1 MNFKFK
7 LSRRLARMKL
17 AALIAGTFSLGC
29 GLTEAGPVVAIV
41 QDIDIAPGR
50 LTLMPSQSADLTLVV
65 TMSRGDSGASVSLN
79 WSTTGGL
86 ITSNYVVGG
95 IRYMTYQSPPQA
107 GTYHLIVA
115 ASTGWPADTASITVV
130 TTPVSVNAVAVTPA
144 TVNLAVQD
152 TARLRATLM
161 DSTGA
166 VVVGREIHWSTSD
179 AGIVTVL
186 ATGAIRAVAAG
197 TVTITATCEER
208 TATAV
213 VTVAP

>member
-17 AALIAGTFSLGC
+17 AVIAATFALGC
-29 GLTEAGPVVAIV
+29 GLTEAGPVVAVV
-41 QDIDIAPGR
+41 QGIDIAPGR
-50 LTLMPSQSADLTLVV
+50 LTLMPSQSAELTLVV

-95 IRYMTYQSPPQA
+95 IRYMTYQSPPTA
-107 GTYHLIVA
+107 GIYRLMVA
-115 ASTGWPADTASITVV
+115 STTGWPADTATITVV
-130 TTPVSVNAVAVTPA
+130 TTPVSVSGIAVTPA
-144 TVNLAVQD
+144 TVNLAVAD
-152 TARLRATLM
+152 TTRLRATLM

-179 AGIVTVL
+179 AGVATVL
-186 ATGAIRAVAAG
+186 ATGAVRAIAAG

-208 TATAV
+208 TATAT